1 MAEPLE
7 KRARKDLTT
16 DSFRVVFPGEDGG
29 FAHIAVTQFLSNSPK
44 AEICGVRTFS
54 DAFQEVMSGKALYA
68 CVPIENSSSGIVS
81 QTYDLL
87 AAHDVVIGGELGVR
101 ESYCL
106 CGKEGTQLADVKLV
120 LSAANIIEACSEF
133 IEKKLPA
140 STHVLATPSSAEGAR
155 RVAKEEKAGSV
166 AIGARESAMRNG
178 LKILASNIGNH
189 KVLEARYILLHR
201 RVGPAAELTPPF
213 PRGVV
218 SPVRKLTAVFAVKDE
233 PGGIYKLLACW
244 AMRGINL
251 SRVEARPVKAGQD
264 LAGAPAGNIW
274 DFLVFAD
281 WSEPPGHSQEAS
293 HRLWEALTEF
303 SQWQRHFGTYPS
315 QTSRE
320 VKKQLQSWDDMI
332 DLMTKA

>member
-1 MAEPLE
+1 MAEPAE
-7 KRARKDLTT
+7 KRARKDLLV
-16 DSFRVVFPGEDGG
+16 DSFRVVYPGEEGS

-44 AEICGVRTFS
+44 SEICGVRTFHE
-54 DAFQEVMSGKALYA
+54 AFHEVMSGMALYA
-68 CVPIENSSSGIVS
+68 CVPIENSSSGIVA
-81 QTYDLL
+81 QTYDLM
-87 AAHDVVIGGELGVR
+87 AANDVVIGGELGVR

-106 CGKEGTQLADVKLV
+106 CGKEGTQLANVQCV
-120 LSAANIIEACSEF
+120 FSHTNILEACSAF

-140 STHVLATPSSAEGAR
+140 STHLVATTSSAEGVR

-166 AIGARESAMRNG
+166 AIGARESATRNG

-201 RVGPAAELTPPF
+201 RVGPAADLIPPF

-218 SPVRKLTAVFAVKDE
+218 SPVRKLTAVFAVNDE
-233 PGGIYKLLACW
+233 PNGLFKLLACW
-244 AMRGINL
+244 AMRNIQVL
-251 SRVEARPVKAGQD
+251 RLEARPAKAGQD

-274 DFLVFAD
+274 DFLVFVD
-281 WSEPPGHSQEAS
+281 WSEPSGHSQEADQK
-293 HRLWEALTEF
+293 LWDALTEF

-320 VKKQLQSWDDMI
+320 VKKQPQSWDDMI